1 MVVVKRIDTAG
12 GVGGANRSLAA
23 GLVVIASALCGA
35 FASTGCAAQQN
46 RPYELQPGRG
56 AEVSAARNASARG
69 DWSTAAAQWY
79 AIFRRG
85 GSGSDEACLGAAKA
99 MCALGDYASA
109 RGVLEQGLKRHPGQ
123 PALLD
128 MHGDVLCKL
137 NFRRAAEACYVEAL
151 EVDPDRKSSLLALAR
166 LRIDLRME
174 CGAIP
179 LLEHRIALGG
189 ADAETYLLLAR
200 AHAAAGHVK
209 EAFDAYARSFELDD
223 RDPAALVA
231 AATPYVAERAHHRDP
246 RQEELALRWLERA
259 VEVDPQ
265 STEAHYQ
272 LALLRETR
280 EEHEA
285 AIEHYLRAA
294 ETDPSF
300 LPALSQLAELYSRR
314 GESEKAAE
322 IAKLALALEKDET
335 RRAAL
340 QHMIDGGGATAKSGS
355 RVR

>member
-1 MVVVKRIDTAG
+1 
-12 GVGGANRSLAA
+12 
-23 GLVVIASALCGA
+23 
-35 FASTGCAAQQN
+35 
-46 RPYELQPGRG
+46 
-56 AEVSAARNASARG
+56 
-69 DWSTAAAQWY
+69 
-79 AIFRRG
+79 
-85 GSGSDEACLGAAKA
+85 
-99 MCALGDYASA
+99 
-109 RGVLEQGLKRHPGQ
+109 
-123 PALLD
+123 

-200 AHAAAGHVK
+200 AHTAAGHVK
-209 EAFDAYARSFELDD
+209 EAFDAYAHSFALDD
-223 RDPAALVA
+223 RDPTALVA
-231 AATPYVAERAHHRDP
+231 AASPYVAERAHHRDP
-246 RQEELALRWLERA
+246 RQEELTLRWLERA

-272 LALLRETR
+272 PAAARDATSTGGDRALR
-280 EEHEA
+280 
-285 AIEHYLRAA
+285 RAA

-300 LPALSQLAELYSRR
+300 LPALTQLAELYSRR
-314 GESEKAAE
+314 GESEE
-322 IAKLALALEKDET
+322 RRDAKLALALGKDAA

-340 QHMIDGGGATAKSGS
+340 QHLIDGGGG
-355 RVR
+355 RVGLQVR